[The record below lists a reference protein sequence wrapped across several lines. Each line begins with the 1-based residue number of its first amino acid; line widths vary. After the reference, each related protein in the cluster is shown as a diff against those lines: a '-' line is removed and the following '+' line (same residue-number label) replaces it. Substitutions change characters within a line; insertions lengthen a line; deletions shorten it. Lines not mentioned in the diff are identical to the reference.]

1 MSLSTFSFV
10 TLKPAHCSHVWQNL
24 YFKGLFDSGEDLNI
38 SIKKNDERRIFNISS
53 SNAGKALM
61 IKKISKSI
69 RGGSLKFSG
78 RYEGNNNDNFFD
90 ANLSLKNFA
99 IRKKSKLATFIKV
112 IRIFDIKKQLD
123 GDTEDFEYA
132 EIKIKKNEKIY
143 EITESK
149 AYGGL
154 MALSANGLVD
164 KNNNKVDIKGLVA
177 PTYALD
183 SWVGQI
189 PLFGT
194 LLTGIEGGG
203 VVAANYSV
211 KGTVED
217 PKYFVNPLSML
228 TPGIFKE
235 FWNVFELQKSQD
247 IN

>member
-1 MSLSTFSFV
+1 
-10 TLKPAHCSHVWQNL
+10 
-24 YFKGLFDSGEDLNI
+24 
-38 SIKKNDERRIFNISS
+38 
-53 SNAGKALM
+53 M

-78 RYEGNNNDNFFD
+78 KYENNDNDDFF
-90 ANLSLKNFA
+90 NSSLSLTNFA
-99 IRKKSKLATFIKV
+99 IKKKSKVATFIKV
-112 IRIFDIKKQLD
+112 IRVFDIKKQLD

-132 EIKIKKNEKIY
+132 EMKIKKKEKIY
-143 EITESK
+143 EITEAK

-154 MALSANGLVD
+154 MALSASGSVD
-164 KNNNKVDIKGLVA
+164 KNNDKVDIKGLVA

-183 SWVGQI
+183 SWVGKI
-189 PLFGT
+189 PILGT

-203 VVAANYSV
+203 VIAADYSI
-211 KGTVED
+211 KGTVEN
-217 PKYFVNPLSML
+217 PKYFANPLSIL